1 MVDNLGLKMTS
12 YKKLYVMGD
21 DLVLCLYN
29 DPNFSSSIV
38 TKSIG
43 LLKDSFY
50 SKLSLYYKHNKL
62 NEWTD

>member
-1 MVDNLGLKMTS
+1 MTF
-12 YKKLYVMGD
+12 YRKLNVMGD

-29 DPNFSSSIV
+29 DPNFSLSIV

-50 SKLSLYYKHNKL
+50 SKLNLYYKYDKL
-62 NEWTD
+62 NG